1 MFLLRWGGMGRGD
14 KGAARVD
21 ACRHG
26 LHGLHAMRV
35 DMHAE
40 ACVSTVSG
48 FGWPACWSSVAS
60 LGSMRVM
67 RVDPV
72 LTFPSKARFGG
83 LILPPMRVDMVCM
96 TCICVSSGTA
106 GLLIDGA

>member
-1 MFLLRWGGMGRGD
+1 MDDNGTYLGNIYGIYKECI

-48 FGWPACWSSVAS
+48 FGWPACWSSVAKA
-60 LGSMRVM
+60 GIHAVM

-72 LTFPSKARFGG
+72 LTFPSKARFG
-83 LILPPMRVDMVCM
+83 V
-96 TCICVSSGTA
+96 
-106 GLLIDGA
+106 

>member
-1 MFLLRWGGMGRGD
+1 MISLLIKPAVG
-14 KGAARVD
+14 VD

-48 FGWPACWSSVAS
+48 FGWPACWSSVA
-60 LGSMRVM
+60 
-67 RVDPV
+67 
-72 LTFPSKARFGG
+72 K
-83 LILPPMRVDMVCM
+83 
-96 TCICVSSGTA
+96 A
-106 GLLIDGA
+106 GLLMAANLLAG

>member
-1 MFLLRWGGMGRGD
+1 MGPNPDRAESSLN

-48 FGWPACWSSVAS
+48 FGWLAELACGLHGLAS

-72 LTFPSKARFGG
+72 LTFPSKARFG
-83 LILPPMRVDMVCM
+83 V
-96 TCICVSSGTA
+96 
-106 GLLIDGA
+106 

>member
-1 MFLLRWGGMGRGD
+1 MGPGEKLGPIAMVGSLRWLEPLQGMD
-14 KGAARVD
+14 PLQSIKGAARVD

-72 LTFPSKARFGG
+72 LTFPSKARFG
-83 LILPPMRVDMVCM
+83 V
-96 TCICVSSGTA
+96 
-106 GLLIDGA
+106 

>member
-1 MFLLRWGGMGRGD
+1 MCALY

-35 DMHAE
+35 DMHVE

-48 FGWPACWSSVAS
+48 FGWPACWSSVAKAWDPC
-60 LGSMRVM
+60 GS
-67 RVDPV
+67 
-72 LTFPSKARFGG
+72 
-83 LILPPMRVDMVCM
+83 
-96 TCICVSSGTA
+96 CVSTPALALNMQPTTLNGVGVEYESH
-106 GLLIDGA
+106 DHERR